1 MKRLTSLATASL
13 ALAALISTAQA
24 QQTLYWDTT
33 DGTPGLISPGNS
45 GTGANDGTWD
55 NGVSAKWNPNSDGS
69 GANVTW
75 NDAASPANN
84 AVINVAGGTGT
95 NATGWVTEDAGIT
108 IAAGTR
114 TTNTITVGDSNVS
127 SPFQWVVLQGAGT
140 ISAPNGLTIL
150 GKTKLSA
157 TATPSFGTAFAGV
170 IDTGT
175 NNLTINAGAELH
187 IGLTAGGAGT
197 LNGAGRVV
205 LNGGTLWENN
215 HGNAGSFILQAKNLE
230 VNGTGTIGYDDTNAT
245 PDNQVSILN
254 GGIIFGTG
262 GDPSTGGAGTLIK
275 TGPDQIGYAYRA
287 DTGNGQSNA
296 AQNSFAK
303 LKVIQGTFRL
313 RNGAAV
319 IDERLFGAV
328 PTAPLADAI
337 TLDGA
342 PYTVGTVNCPGACA
356 GIGTNQTVTLHANR
370 GITFGPNGGYFD
382 NGAGAGLT
390 IPGPISGSGP
400 MAIGSPTTTSAAN
413 VTFALSN
420 TNNVNTFSG
429 DLIGYRATLKLSSS
443 LKVNG
448 LKDGSST
455 QQPTNQSAIT
465 IDSGNTLTVG
475 VSGGGGTW
483 STAIAGA
490 GGFTKMGGGTETL
503 TATNTYTGDTKVQ
516 GGTLSISNAYLADA
530 ADAYLSTGS
539 LFNLNFAATDTIHS
553 LFIDNVLQA
562 AGIWGS
568 PTSGAAHTS
577 ALISGTGLLNAT
589 VGASACAPGD
599 LNCDGHVDAGDYVFW
614 RKNGGLP
621 AGDYNTWRANFGTP
635 PGAGS
640 GLSAGQVPEPMTL
653 IFVGLAMFFGS
664 AVRKR

>member
-1 MKRLTSLATASL
+1 MKRLAALVTATL
-13 ALAALISTAQA
+13 ALSALIATAQA

-45 GTGANDGTWD
+45 GTGANDGAWD

-84 AVINVAGGTGT
+84 AVIDVAGGTGT
-95 NATGWVTEDAGIT
+95 NATGWVTEDAGISIT
-108 IAAGTR
+108 GTR
-114 TTNTITVGDSNVS
+114 TTNTVTVGGSGSDY
-127 SPFQWVVLQGAGT
+127 QWVVFTGGGT

-150 GKTKLSA
+150 NKARVSLA
-157 TATPSFGTAFAGV
+157 PTPNFAVGGAV

-175 NNLTINAGAELH
+175 NNLTINAGGRLD
-187 IGLTAGGAGT
+187 IGGTNTGATRLTAG
-197 LNGAGRVV
+197 GRVV
-205 LNGGTLWENN
+205 LNGGTIFERNT
-215 HGNAGSFILQAKNLE
+215 GNAGSFILQAKNIE
-230 VNGTGTIGYDDTNAT
+230 VNGTGTIGYDDTNTT

-254 GGIIFGTG
+254 GDIIFGTG

-275 TGPDQIGYAYRA
+275 TGPDQIGFAYRA

-313 RNGAAV
+313 RNGAGV

-356 GIGTNQTVTLHANR
+356 GIGTNQTVALHANR

-455 QQPTNQSAIT
+455 QQPTNQSAIS

-483 STAIAGA
+483 STVISGA
-490 GGFTKMGGGTETL
+490 GGFTKMGAGTETL
-503 TATNTYTGDTKVQ
+503 TAINTYGSDTKVQ

-530 ADAYLSTGS
+530 ADVYLTTGS
-539 LFNLNFAATDTIHS
+539 IFNLNFAATDTIRS
-553 LFIDNVLQA
+553 LFVDNAQQA
-562 AGIWGS
+562 AGTWGG
-568 PTSGAAHTS
+568 TGSGAANIS
-577 ALISGTGLLNAT
+577 PLITGTGLLNVTTGAV
-589 VGASACAPGD
+589 VGLPGD
-599 LNCDGHVDAGDYVFW
+599 YNSDGKVDAADYVLW
-614 RKNGGLP
+614 RKSPGTYGGDP
-621 AGDYNTWRANFGTP
+621 AGYNTWRANYGNGG
-635 PGAGS
+635 PGSGS
-640 GLSAGQVPEPMTL
+640 GLSAGQVPEPTTL
-653 IFVGLAMFFGS
+653 IFASLAIFFAL

>member
-1 MKRLTSLATASL
+1 
-13 ALAALISTAQA
+13 
-24 QQTLYWDTT
+24 
-33 DGTPGLISPGNS
+33 
-45 GTGANDGTWD
+45 
-55 NGVSAKWNPNSDGS
+55 
-69 GANVTW
+69 
-75 NDAASPANN
+75 
-84 AVINVAGGTGT
+84 
-95 NATGWVTEDAGIT
+95 
-108 IAAGTR
+108 
-114 TTNTITVGDSNVS
+114 
-127 SPFQWVVLQGAGT
+127 
-140 ISAPNGLTIL
+140 
-150 GKTKLSA
+150 
-157 TATPSFGTAFAGV
+157 V

-175 NNLTINAGAELH
+175 NNLTINAGGRLD
-187 IGLTAGGAGT
+187 IGGTNTGATRLTAG
-197 LNGAGRVV
+197 GRVV
-205 LNGGTLWENN
+205 LNGGTIFERNT
-215 HGNAGSFILQAKNLE
+215 GNAGSFILQAKNIE
-230 VNGTGTIGYDDTNAT
+230 VNGTGTIGYDDTNTT

-254 GGIIFGTG
+254 GDIIFGTG

-275 TGPDQIGYAYRA
+275 TGPDQIGFAYRA

-313 RNGAAV
+313 RNGAGV

-356 GIGTNQTVTLHANR
+356 GIGTNQTVALHANR

-390 IPGPISGSGP
+390 IPGSISGSGP

-483 STAIAGA
+483 STIISGA
-490 GGFTKMGGGTETL
+490 GGFTKMGAGTETL
-503 TATNTYTGDTKVQ
+503 TAINTYGSDTKVQ
-516 GGTLSISNAYLADA
+516 GGTLSVSNAYLADA
-530 ADAYLSTGS
+530 ADVYLTTGS
-539 LFNLNFAATDTIHS
+539 IFNLNFAATDTIRS
-553 LFIDNVLQA
+553 LFVDNTQQA
-562 AGIWGS
+562 AGTWGG
-568 PTSGAAHTS
+568 TGSGAANIS
-577 ALISGTGLLNAT
+577 PLITGTGLLNVTTGAV
-589 VGASACAPGD
+589 VGLPGD
-599 LNCDGHVDAGDYVFW
+599 YNSDGKVDAADYVLW
-614 RKNGGLP
+614 RKSPGTFGGDP
-621 AGDYNTWRANFGTP
+621 AGYNTWRANYGNGG
-635 PGAGS
+635 PGSGS
-640 GLSAGQVPEPMTL
+640 GLSAGQVPEPTTL
-653 IFVGLAMFFGS
+653 IFASLAIFFGL